1 MDYDQLNARLPE
13 GTSDFK
19 DIISSNCVYVD
30 KTQYIYGLALKK
42 GQYFLSRPRRFG
54 KSTLISTFE
63 ELFSH
68 GVKPYDGHES
78 YFKGL
83 YIEDK
88 WTDEKEYLIMR
99 LDFAELF
106 SDYCNTGNDFEI
118 RFIQVLNE
126 FAEQFGIAPKEDAKV
141 SDAFSNI
148 LKNVNNQSL
157 VILIDE
163 YDFPLT
169 QNINRPEVFE
179 GIVKVLRTFYQC
191 MKSNS
196 GKYRFVFIT
205 GITRYK
211 DTAIFTAGNTIKDI
225 SMIQR
230 YGQILG
236 YTRDEIKQFFPDHL
250 RYSASVRFKKE
261 MENVSD
267 SDIESLLDTLATM
280 YDGYCFDENI
290 ETHVFSTWSIISFF
304 GDDLASLK
312 NYWYENGGGL
322 PSILKNYLTSI
333 KSQSLELLKS
343 NQIAVDK
350 NTFLN
355 PSNLDSMDVRVLLC
369 QTGYLTFKDKNEE
382 NFYLKFPNQEIISSF
397 KTLYFIN
404 CYTDNLQRDA
414 LKACKI
420 ENLATS
426 KDIVSY
432 FNRILNAVDYEHYPL
447 TQESA
452 ITNSLFMFFNG
463 YGVTY
468 TNVNVH
474 SAKGRADL
482 IIDDGHRRIVC
493 ELKYAKES
501 DNAESLLK
509 EACEQIATR
518 EYGDTEPKPQELLKL
533 ALVFSEKD
541 RKFTLYKE
549 C

>member
-1 MDYDQLNARLPE
+1 
-13 GTSDFK
+13 
-19 DIISSNCVYVD
+19 
-30 KTQYIYGLALKK
+30 
-42 GQYFLSRPRRFG
+42 
-54 KSTLISTFE
+54 
-63 ELFSH
+63 
-68 GVKPYDGHES
+68 
-78 YFKGL
+78 
-83 YIEDK
+83 
-88 WTDEKEYLIMR
+88 
-99 LDFAELF
+99 
-106 SDYCNTGNDFEI
+106 
-118 RFIQVLNE
+118 
-126 FAEQFGIAPKEDAKV
+126 
-141 SDAFSNI
+141 
-148 LKNVNNQSL
+148 
-157 VILIDE
+157 
-163 YDFPLT
+163 
-169 QNINRPEVFE
+169 
-179 GIVKVLRTFYQC
+179 

-267 SDIESLLDTLATM
+267 SDIEFLLDTLATM